1 MCIVGADTVAVAG
14 NEGAGAVLGLA
25 FARDRAILGQ
35 RLRATVL
42 SFACSTE
49 KGCLNRYTWK
59 IYASTF
65 DVERLIGLSIS
76 MQAIECNW
84 RSAMV

>member
-14 NEGAGAVLGLA
+14 NEGAGAVLRLA
-25 FARDRAILGQ
+25 FARDRAVLGQ

-65 DVERLIGLSIS
+65 DVEQLIGLSIS

-84 RSAMV
+84 RSAMA